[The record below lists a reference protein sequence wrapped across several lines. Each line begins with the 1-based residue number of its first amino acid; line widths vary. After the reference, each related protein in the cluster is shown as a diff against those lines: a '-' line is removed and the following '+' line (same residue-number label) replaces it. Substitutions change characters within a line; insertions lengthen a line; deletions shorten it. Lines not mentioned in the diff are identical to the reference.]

1 MLQFKCHVTTHLSSR
16 PSDLKQNGM
25 RTVTIFK
32 NRFQYFFAWY
42 DRLHCDCLAQKTT
55 FWLVEILWQLIR
67 SFYSMVFEA
76 NTRNKTEHNMWKVM
90 EMCATKWCLFLCTIL
105 FEVTWAFGKMW
116 IPKSHGNILQGGAA
130 SFCAL
135 ALKKYDGSSA
145 LPYQTERH
153 VFEDPS
159 WK

>member
-1 MLQFKCHVTTHLSSR
+1 MC
-16 PSDLKQNGM
+16 
-25 RTVTIFK
+25 
-32 NRFQYFFAWY
+32 
-42 DRLHCDCLAQKTT
+42 RLLLNAV
-55 FWLVEILWQLIR
+55 LLP
-67 SFYSMVFEA
+67 
-76 NTRNKTEHNMWKVM
+76 
-90 EMCATKWCLFLCTIL
+90 
-105 FEVTWAFGKMW
+105 

-159 WK
+159 